1 MWELRK
7 FDAPDAVAILHEID
21 ECQRTRLN
29 YGLSRGNFLR
39 MKLPSE
45 EEDKLCAGIDFGTSN
60 GVLSLLVNGSPEV
73 IPNRKE
79 DRLTPSVVAYRQGP
93 DGSISVL
100 VGRSARQRAQLNP
113 ENTFSSVKRFIG
125 RQLSEL
131 IDSELERS
139 PYAVRSR
146 GNFGSGAAKARSG
159 CFRTCLPERAKK
171 SRTL

>member
-1 MWELRK
+1 MWELGE

-45 EEDKLCAGIDFGTSN
+45 EEDKLCAGIDFGTSS

-93 DGSISVL
+93 DESISVL
-100 VGRSARQRAQLNP
+100 VGRSAR
-113 ENTFSSVKRFIG
+113 
-125 RQLSEL
+125 
-131 IDSELERS
+131 
-139 PYAVRSR
+139 
-146 GNFGSGAAKARSG
+146 
-159 CFRTCLPERAKK
+159 
-171 SRTL
+171 